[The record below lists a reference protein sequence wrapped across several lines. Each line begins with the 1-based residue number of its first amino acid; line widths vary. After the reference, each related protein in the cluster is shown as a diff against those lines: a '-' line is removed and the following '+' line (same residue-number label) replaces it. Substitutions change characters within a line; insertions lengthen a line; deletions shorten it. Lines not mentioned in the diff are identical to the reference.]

1 VNGERVFTGLL
12 TVTNEKGEIRSC
24 NLVATKA
31 HSQFE
36 LALIQMRESLTMY
49 GHKQPT
55 LFYTDNMSD
64 KSLLESAFPSLRQN
78 ITAVEKYSHLEQF
91 SLPDEVQ
98 VDVKNKDAAINAAL
112 STIINDLPTNASEPD
127 LVVGFD
133 AEWNVGT
140 TDGGAFT
147 RGKIAVVQIAYD
159 KRVYILQARLILF
172 HSKMYYLWFLQI
184 SEMLSRG
191 SLPEKLIMLLSNP
204 RIRKAGRLV
213 SSDLRQLQDSLQ
225 DAPAFVGA
233 LDLAK
238 YAKERHV
245 IPNARCG
252 LADLCA
258 TVLGRRLNKN
268 VSERMSTA
276 WEQRKLTEEQIRYAA
291 CDAYAPLLLY
301 HALSRLGVPKKL
313 VELISHTPVLLYNA
327 DSTTII
333 ARGRLAAEVHPK
345 SFENISLSASHI
357 IVEILEVYVPA
368 SNHLFS

>member
-1 VNGERVFTGLL
+1 MFTGLL

-36 LALIQMRESLTMY
+36 LALIQMRESLAMY
-49 GHKQPT
+49 GHKQPI

-98 VDVKNKDAAINAAL
+98 VDVKNKDTAINAAL
-112 STIINDLPTNASEPD
+112 STIINDIPTNASEPD

-147 RGKIAVVQIAYD
+147 RGKIAVVQIAYE
-159 KRVYILQARLILF
+159 KRVYILQACLILF
-172 HSKMYYLWFLQI
+172 HSKKYYSWFLQI

-191 SLPEKLIMLLSNP
+191 S
-204 RIRKAGRLV
+204 
-213 SSDLRQLQDSLQ
+213 LRQLQDSLQ

-245 IPNARCG
+245 VPNARCG

-268 VSERMSTA
+268 VLERMSTA
-276 WEQRKLTEEQIRYAA
+276 WEQHKLTEEQIRYAA
-291 CDAYAPLLLY
+291 CNAYAPLLLY
-301 HALSRLGVPKKL
+301 HALSMLDVPKKL
-313 VELISHTPVLLYNA
+313 VELIPCTPILLYNA

-368 SNHLFS
+368 AIISSHKK